1 MALIALSGPLAAQ
14 SMFDA
19 DDGMGVQPL
28 TGMPG
33 SMSADSGVTAL
44 APESVALGS
53 APVADR
59 TPSPQNPM
67 VVGPD
72 ADVTLP
78 AAGRAIRSPGPPRC
92 WPTGSTSR
100 ATRP

>member
-1 MALIALSGPLAAQ
+1 MSARMVSRGLLRAGVALIALSGPLAAQ

-72 ADVTLP
+72 ALSL
-78 AAGRAIRSPGPPRC
+78 IHI
-92 WPTGSTSR
+92 
-100 ATRP
+100 